1 MCDARRVAR
10 AGACLVVLLVSGARA
25 AEPPPAPTM
34 GPPAETSERIRLDEA
49 VKRALAR
56 NPTVAV
62 ALAEVDRAD
71 ALVRQARAAWLPSL
85 AGVGSYTRLDHDHV
99 LSGSTPTSPP
109 RVIAA
114 ENQVAGNLLLT
125 VPLVA
130 PQGWVG
136 ERHAR
141 DNKRVTQAGAV
152 DVRRVVAFS
161 TAQAYLAVLAQ
172 HRQIRST
179 EAAHANAKA
188 HAEYAHTRLAG
199 GLGHSIDDVRAQQ
212 DLATV
217 EVQLQAVY
225 TGLSRAREALGV
237 LLGAS
242 GPVDT
247 IKEVDLGVM
256 PTLPA
261 ALEDARSRRPDVGAQ
276 QARVT
281 AAAKFRDDVWA
292 YYAPYLAAVGQP
304 FMQTGSAL
312 QPQTGWQ
319 AQLLLTLPLYDGG
332 YRYGVGRER
341 DALLTEA
348 KANLDAT
355 LRQAQS
361 EVRIAFEA
369 MLRADQ
375 ALLSAHAEATLAKK
389 ALDLATMAYEAG
401 ATTNIEVIDAAR
413 RWRDAEGDASQAEDV
428 ARRARLDLL
437 VSSGRFP

>member
-1 MCDARRVAR
+1 MREARVV
-10 AGACLVVLLVSGARA
+10 ACLATFVLSAAARA

-34 GPPAETSERIRLDEA
+34 GPPAPAAERVALDEA
-49 VKRALAR
+49 VRRALAR

-71 ALVRQARAAWLPSL
+71 ALVRQARAAWLPTL
-85 AGVGSYTRLDHDHV
+85 TANGIYLRLDHERFYR
-99 LSGSTPTSPP
+99 GG
-109 RVIAA
+109 VIG
-114 ENQVAGNLLLT
+114 EQNQATGNLQLT
-125 VPLVA
+125 VPLLA
-130 PQGWVG
+130 PLGWVAD
-136 ERHAR
+136 RHAR
-141 DNKRVTQAGAV
+141 DNKRVTEASAV
-152 DVRRVVAFS
+152 DVRRVVAFA

-179 EAAHANAKA
+179 EAALANAKA
-188 HAEYAHTRLAG
+188 HADYAHTRLAG

-237 LLGAS
+237 LLGAD
-242 GPVDT
+242 GPIDT
-247 IKEVDLGVM
+247 VKDVDLGAM

-261 ALEDARSRRPDVGAQ
+261 ALDDARRRRPDVGAQ
-276 QARVT
+276 QAKVT
-281 AAAKFRDDVWA
+281 AAAKYRDDVWA

-304 FMQTGSAL
+304 FVQTGVL
-312 QPQTGWQ
+312 QLPHSGWQ

-332 YRYGVGRER
+332 YRYGVGHER
-341 DALLTEA
+341 DALLVEA
-348 KANLDAT
+348 RAGLEAT

-375 ALLSAHAEATLAKK
+375 ALGAARAEASLAKR
-389 ALDLATMAYEAG
+389 ALELATLAYEAG
-401 ATTNIEVIDAAR
+401 ATTQIEVLDAAR

>member
-1 MCDARRVAR
+1 MREARIA
-10 AGACLVVLLVSGARA
+10 AYIAACLAVLTSSSTVRA
-25 AEPPPAPTM
+25 AEPPPTPTM
-34 GPPAETSERIRLDEA
+34 GPPAPTTENIKLDEA
-49 VKRALAR
+49 VRRALAR

-71 ALVRQARAAWLPSL
+71 ALVRQARAGWLPTL
-85 AGVGSYTRLDHDHV
+85 VGNGTYTRNDEARIFNN
-99 LSGSTPTSPP
+99 
-109 RVIAA
+109 RVITS
-114 ENQVAGNLLLT
+114 ENQATGNLQLT
-125 VPLVA
+125 VPLLA

-136 ERHAR
+136 DRRAR
-141 DNKRVTQAGAV
+141 ENRRVSEASAA
-152 DVRRVVAFS
+152 DVRRTVAYS
-161 TAQAYLAVLAQ
+161 TAQAYLAVMAQ

-179 EAAHANAKA
+179 EAALANAKA
-188 HAEYAHTRLAG
+188 HADYAHTRLAG
-199 GLGHSIDDVRAQQ
+199 GLGRSIDDVRAQQ

-247 IKEVDLGVM
+247 IREVDLGAM

-261 ALEDARSRRPDVGAQ
+261 ALDDAQSRRPDVNAQ
-276 QARVT
+276 RTKVT
-281 AAAKFRDDVWA
+281 AAAKSRDDVWA
-292 YYAPYLAAVGQP
+292 YYAPYVSAVGMP
-304 FMQTGSAL
+304 FLQTG
-312 QPQTGWQ
+312 QTQLPKSGWT

-332 YRYGVGRER
+332 FRYGVTHER
-341 DALLTEA
+341 DALLVEA

-375 ALLSAHAEATLAKK
+375 ALISAHAEATLAKK
-389 ALDLATMAYEAG
+389 ALDLATLAYEAG
-401 ATTNIEVIDAAR
+401 ATTQIDVLDAAR
-413 RWRDAEGDASQAEDV
+413 RWRDAEGDAAQAEDV

>member
-1 MCDARRVAR
+1 MPERTRRARLA
-10 AGACLVVLLVSGARA
+10 VVLAFLAFSFSSLA
-25 AEPPPAPTM
+25 AEPPPEPTM
-34 GPPAETSERIRLDEA
+34 GPPAPTSERIKLDDA
-49 VKRALAR
+49 VRRALAR

-62 ALAEVDRAD
+62 AVAEVDRAN
-71 ALVRQARAAWLPSL
+71 ALVREARAGWLPTL
-85 AGVGSYTRLDHDHV
+85 VGTGAYLRADHERV
-99 LSGSTPTSPP
+99 LNG
-109 RVIAA
+109 RVIAS
-114 ENQVAGNLLLT
+114 ENQLTGNLLLT
-125 VPLVA
+125 VPLLA

-136 ERHAR
+136 DRHAR
-141 DNKRVTQAGAV
+141 DNRRVTEASAI
-152 DVRRVVAFS
+152 DVRRLVAFA
-161 TAQAYLAVLAQ
+161 TAQAYLAVMSQ

-179 EAAHANAKA
+179 EAALANAKA

-237 LLGAS
+237 LMGTS

-247 IKEVDLGVM
+247 VKEVDLGVM

-261 ALEDARSRRPDVGAQ
+261 ALDDAQTRRPDVNAQ
-276 QARVT
+276 RARVT
-281 AAAKFRDDVWA
+281 AADKYRSDVWA
-292 YYAPYLAAVGQP
+292 YYAPYLAAVGSP
-304 FMQTGSAL
+304 FVQTGSAL
-312 QPQTGWQ
+312 QPRTGWQ

-332 YRYGVGRER
+332 FRYGVERER
-341 DALLTEA
+341 GALLVEA
-348 KANLDAT
+348 QAGLDAT

-375 ALLSAHAEATLAKK
+375 ALVSAHAEATLAKK
-389 ALDLATMAYEAG
+389 ALDLATLAYEAG

-428 ARRARLDLL
+428 SRRARLDLL